1 MPTRD
6 TTLDQAAEYIRGR
19 HRTRWAEAMPWV
31 LALLAVLVLPQF
43 LALGTQIVIMILF
56 ALSLDLILGFAG
68 IVTLGHAAFFG
79 AGAYAAGLL
88 SVAGWGEP
96 FTGLMVGAGVA
107 AFVGA
112 ISGWILLRTHG
123 LALLMLTLA
132 TTITLQEFANFR
144 ADITG
149 GFDGLVGIEMQPLFG
164 FLSIEGQLRGLGIPF
179 TGYELD
185 PLDFTHSYLYALVV
199 LFVLFVLVRRIV
211 HAPFGQ
217 ALVGIRENVTRMHA
231 IGTPVQGRLVTSY
244 TISAAIAGV
253 AGALSAQTEAFVT
266 LQSLSFELSG
276 EILIMLI
283 LGGTGRLYGA
293 FVGVAAYMILE
304 DQLAK
309 LNPEFWQ
316 FGVGI
321 VLVLTVLFARRGLL
335 GLAEDAAN
343 SIKVAAAS
351 FVGSAVAG
359 RGRRGEE

>member
-1 MPTRD
+1 MPSRNTI
-6 TTLDQAAEYIRGR
+6 LDQAAGFIRRR

-31 LALLAVLVLPQF
+31 LAILAILALPQF

-79 AGAYAAGLL
+79 VGAYAAGLL

-96 FTGLMVGAGVA
+96 ITGLLVGAGA
-107 AFVGA
+107 AALIGA

-123 LALLMLTLA
+123 LTLLMLTLA
-132 TTITLQEFANFR
+132 TTITLEEFANFG

-164 FLSIEGQLRGLGIPF
+164 FLSLDGTLLGLGLPF
-179 TGYELD
+179 SGYELD
-185 PLDFTHSYLYALVV
+185 PLDFTHSYLYALIV
-199 LFVLFVLVRRIV
+199 LFVLFVLIRRIV
-211 HAPFGQ
+211 YAPFGRT
-217 ALVGIRENVTRMHA
+217 LVGIRENVTRMHA
-231 IGTPVQGRLVTSY
+231 VGTPVHNRLVTSY

-293 FVGVAAYMILE
+293 FIGVAAYMILE

-309 LNPEFWQ
+309 FNPELWQ
-316 FGVGI
+316 FGVGLM
-321 VLVLTVLFARRGLL
+321 LVLTVLFARRGLL
-335 GLAEDAAN
+335 GLAEDA
-343 SIKVAAAS
+343 SHWIKASAAS
-351 FVGSAVAG
+351 FAGSAEHG
-359 RGRRGEE
+359 GRRQG